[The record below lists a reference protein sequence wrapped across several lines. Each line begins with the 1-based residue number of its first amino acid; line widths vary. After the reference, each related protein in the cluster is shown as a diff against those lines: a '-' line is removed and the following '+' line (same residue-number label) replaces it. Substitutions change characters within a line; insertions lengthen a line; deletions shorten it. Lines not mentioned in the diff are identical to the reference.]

1 MLKTILLLLQFSSFS
16 QAQQVGEEIIAEAE
30 QAAKSAE
37 SSGLAF
43 FNQIPETNESPSRD
57 SKGHEKQLKV
67 AKQPTVEPKQA
78 CYSKIKNLTESKKA
92 EPQGELLIFVS
103 TSLPKQVLQALST
116 DASRLGGR
124 LIFRGLINNSFKETQ
139 LYFREAQINAE
150 IDPTPFESYQ
160 VTAVPTFILTDAQG
174 KRFDRIQGNI
184 SSDEALSKFKEK
196 GELRRLASDLLRRLR
211 SNF

>member
-1 MLKTILLLLQFSSFS
+1 MKTILLLLQISSFS
-16 QAQQVGEEIIAEAE
+16 QGKQGAEEIIADAE

-43 FNQIPETNESPSRD
+43 FNQMSETNKSPSRD

-78 CYSKIKNLTESKKA
+78 CYSKIKNLADPKKA
-92 EPQGELLIFVS
+92 EPKGELLIFVS

-139 LYFREAQINAE
+139 LYFRDAQINAE
-150 IDPTPFESYQ
+150 IDPTQFESYQ
-160 VTAVPTFILTDAQG
+160 VTAVPTFILMDVQG
-174 KRFDRIQGNI
+174 KRFDRLQGNI
-184 SSDEALSKFKEK
+184 SSEEALSQFKEK
-196 GELRRLASDLLRRLR
+196 GELRRLASDFLRQLR